1 MSTKAQ
7 TRPRRLPQ
15 RSCIACRTTAAKRE
29 LVRIV
34 RLPTGAVEVD
44 PTGKKSGRGAYLCRH
59 VTCWEEALKRNR
71 LSKALR
77 TTLTEESRAVLQA
90 FAATLPMEA
99 SAGGTSGR

>member
-7 TRPRRLPQ
+7 PRPRRLPQ
-15 RSCIACRTTAAKRE
+15 RSCVACRTTTAKRE

-44 PTGKKSGRGAYLCRH
+44 PTGKKSGRGAYLCRQ
-59 VTCWEEALKRNR
+59 VACWEEALKRSR

-90 FAATLPMEA
+90 FAATLPAEA
-99 SAGGTSGR
+99 SASGTPGR